1 MSFEA
6 IISIQILSGCG
17 MAGWRDTK
25 AARDGWRQPATA
37 AADTALILAIGRRL
51 LYGAC
56 LLVGVSLVAFLTLRA
71 LPGDFAEVLL
81 TYQMDGE
88 IPSATAL
95 AEFRSENG
103 FDAPI
108 LLQYLRWASGAV
120 TGDLGVSFRSG
131 DPVVDELQ
139 FAAKAT
145 LWLTGVAFAV
155 VLLAIP
161 LGIVAALNAGG
172 WIDRLV
178 SGLAVLGMAIPNFW
192 HALLFMLLFGLV
204 LGWLPSSG
212 YGTWGHVVLP
222 ALVIATSSLGVV
234 ARIVRSSLIEQRR
247 ALYVRT
253 ARSKGTGSVRVL
265 VDHCMLN
272 AAAPVLTIL
281 GLQTARI
288 FDGAIVVETVF
299 GWPGLGRALA
309 EAVLNRDFPM
319 IQGTI
324 LLIGSAYVLIN
335 LLVDI
340 AIALIDPRVRAS
352 V

>member
-1 MSFEA
+1 
-6 IISIQILSGCG
+6 
-17 MAGWRDTK
+17 MAEWPDRK
-25 AARDGWRQPATA
+25 AALDGWRQPAIA
-37 AADTALILAIGRRL
+37 AGPPALIQAVGQRL
-51 LYGAC
+51 LHSAC
-56 LLVGVSLVAFLTLRA
+56 LLVAVSLVAFMTLRA

-81 TYQMDGE
+81 THQMDGE
-88 IPSATAL
+88 IPSAAAL

-108 LLQYLRWASGAV
+108 LQQYLRWAAEAI
-120 TGDLGVSFRSG
+120 TGNLGTSFRSG
-131 DPVVDELQ
+131 DPVAEELR
-139 FAAKAT
+139 FAATAT
-145 LWLTGVAFAV
+145 LWLTGVTFAL

-178 SGLAVLGMAIPNFW
+178 SGLAVLGMAVPNFW

-212 YGTWGHVVLP
+212 YGTWSHVVLP

-234 ARIVRSSLIEQRR
+234 ARIVRSALIEQRR

-253 ARSKGTGSVRVL
+253 ARSKGAGSIRIL
-265 VDHCMLN
+265 VDHCMVN
-272 AAAPVLTIL
+272 TAAPVLTVL
-281 GLQTARI
+281 GLQAARI

-299 GWPGLGRALA
+299 GWPGLGRTLA

-319 IQGTI
+319 IQGAI

-335 LLVDI
+335 LLVDT